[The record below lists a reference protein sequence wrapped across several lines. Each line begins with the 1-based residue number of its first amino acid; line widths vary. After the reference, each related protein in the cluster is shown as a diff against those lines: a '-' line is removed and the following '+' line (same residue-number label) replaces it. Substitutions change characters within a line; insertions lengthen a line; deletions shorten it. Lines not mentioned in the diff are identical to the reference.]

1 MKAAVALFV
10 SITLLGCFPTNP
22 KARTYA
28 KWVEGG
34 MVVSGI
40 AISAI
45 ANTGADCDAE
55 PNPGP
60 NDPEDDCR
68 TTAKW
73 LSTAGVALIL
83 GGLLG
88 FVATIA
94 TAEDAEVQKK
104 IADAEAHPVKTEEKP
119 KLPPG
124 VNPQPAQ
131 QPQTPPP
138 DQTAPAPTTESTPS
152 QGSGSTPP
160 M

>member
-1 MKAAVALFV
+1 MKAAVALLLSF
-10 SITLLGCFPTNP
+10 SMLGCFPNNP
-22 KARTYA
+22 RARTIA

-34 MVVSGI
+34 AVVSGI

-45 ANTGADCDAE
+45 ANTGADCDAD

-60 NDPEDDCR
+60 NDPMDDCR

-73 LSTAGVALIL
+73 LSTLGVTLIL

-88 FVATIA
+88 FVATIS
-94 TAEDAEVQKK
+94 TAEDAELQKK
-104 IADAEAHPVKTEEKP
+104 IEDAEKNPVKTEEKDKL

-131 QPQTPPP
+131 SS
-138 DQTAPAPTTESTPS
+138 DQPAPEGDATDGTGTPIPA
-152 QGSGSTPP
+152 TP
-160 M
+160 

>member
-10 SITLLGCFPTNP
+10 SITLIGCFPNNP

-45 ANTGADCDAE
+45 ANTGADCDAD

-60 NDPEDDCR
+60 NDPNDGCR
-68 TTAKW
+68 TTAKV
-73 LSTAGVALIL
+73 LSTIGVALIL

-94 TAEDAEVQKK
+94 TAEDAEVQKN
-104 IADAEAHPVKTEEKP
+104 IEAAKANPVKTEEKD
-119 KLPPG
+119 KLRPPPG
-124 VNPQPAQ
+124 V
-131 QPQTPPP
+131 TPPP
-138 DQTAPAPTTESTPS
+138 TTDQPPPPEGAPSEGSGATVPAPN
-152 QGSGSTPP
+152 
-160 M
+160 